1 MTIWTWPD
9 TAHCYY
15 TTCDGCICT
24 TCDGCCNKIID
35 IDRWQCNTCE
45 GCLCTTCDERLST
58 TICRICKHNSL
69 LWMLNH
75 WKLQF
80 TKILIRDGRT
90 KNARPI
96 VAWPEI
102 AWQDTA
108 CPNTAWP
115 DIAIKCRTDIRSSIN
130 QWSTEPV
137 SNVLVQNEKSSSI
150 LYFFQRK
157 I

>member
-24 TCDGCCNKIID
+24 TCDGCCNKIFGINKNLWLID
-35 IDRWQCNTCE
+35 DNAIHVR
-45 GCLCTTCDERLST
+45 GAYARHVTCDERLST
-58 TICRICKHNSL
+58 TICRICKHNSS

-80 TKILIRDGRT
+80 TKILIRDGMT

-102 AWQDTA
+102 AWQYTA

-115 DIAIKCRTDIRSSIN
+115 DIAIKCRTDIRSLIN

-137 SNVLVQNEKSSSI
+137 SNVLV
-150 LYFFQRK
+150 
-157 I
+157 